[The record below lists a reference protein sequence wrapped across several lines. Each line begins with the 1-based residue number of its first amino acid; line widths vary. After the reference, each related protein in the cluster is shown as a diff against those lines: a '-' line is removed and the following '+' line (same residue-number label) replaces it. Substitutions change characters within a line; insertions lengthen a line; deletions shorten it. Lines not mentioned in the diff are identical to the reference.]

1 MGRFEVVGFY
11 VECCLR
17 FEAAVARMLEYETNC
32 WEHTTSRALPHPQC
46 DEWLL
51 LCLNLVTLAEPTE
64 RILCCI
70 LFHIS
75 ASFVFHMFSNPLK
88 FKAGLLGGCIAVIII
103 QLLRVISKERVH

>member
-51 LCLNLVTLAEPTE
+51 LCVNLVTLAEPTE
-64 RILCCI
+64 RILGCI

-75 ASFVFHMFSNPLK
+75 ASFVF
-88 FKAGLLGGCIAVIII
+88 GLRAFICFRILESSRQDSLMVAS
-103 QLLRVISKERVH
+103 L